1 MDDATPDPPVEEKKN
16 RRGSSSSS
24 TRSAMGTVI
33 SMWLVGAH
41 RTVINHLL
49 RDPFVQVRL
58 AGCPS
63 RHATPPVES
72 FRANVSVSEGVPGDT
87 YGMARNATL

>member
-1 MDDATPDPPVEEKKN
+1 MDDATSEDKKKN

-24 TRSAMGTVI
+24 RSAVGTVI

-41 RTVINHLL
+41 RTVINHLS

-58 AGCPS
+58 SIPPRRRPS
-63 RHATPPVES
+63 SR
-72 FRANVSVSEGVPGDT
+72 SERT
-87 YGMARNATL
+87 